1 MSLEFFKEKIDLV
14 KDKITRSY
22 GRVKRFIP
30 AIAFLGGFIW
40 DTFSFGNVIKGTSFA
55 LLSLYFVVSLVFLLL
70 LSATTKDAQKEYKSG
85 RSKFA
90 QKLSEFRDFALVRDW
105 SDTWRYRFSYIVQ
118 FCFGSL
124 CSALTVCYFKSS
136 GSLATLLIVILL
148 AILLVTNEFLQK
160 SYERFGISLALFSLI
175 STMFLNFVIPF
186 IVSSMGLIWFIL
198 SVFISAT
205 LCFCTWRLS
214 HKSKIILIFP
224 ALIYST
230 LITAYLL
237 NWIPPVPL
245 VVKEQKACVLLEKDP
260 ENNITCKISAPD
272 FWQRHSIKTE
282 SIHFKKYEEAVY
294 FVSSIYAPAKV
305 SAQIEHRWY
314 YKNPWSGNYELKDI
328 ISSPRMTTHGSREEG
343 FRTFTYKKNVM
354 AGRWKVETAVKDGAV
369 IGSKTF
375 DIEELNSESPERIEW
390 TLK

>member
-1 MSLEFFKEKIDLV
+1 MPLDNYKEKVNLA
-14 KDKITRSY
+14 KDKITSSY
-22 GRVKRFIP
+22 GRVKRFVP

-55 LLSLYFVVSLVFLLL
+55 LLSLYFVVSLVILLL
-70 LSATTKDAQKEYKSG
+70 LSATTKGVIKEYDLN

-90 QKLSEFRDFALVRDW
+90 QKISELRDFALFRDW

-136 GSLATLLIVILL
+136 GSLATLLIVALL

-186 IVSSMGLIWFIL
+186 IVSSMGLIWFLL

-214 HKSKIILIFP
+214 HKSKIILVFP
-224 ALIYST
+224 ALIYSI
-230 LITAYLL
+230 LITAYLF

-245 VVKEQKACVLLEKDP
+245 VVKEQKACVLFEKDA
-260 ENNITCKISAPD
+260 ENNFTCKISTPD
-272 FWQRHSIKTE
+272 FWQRHSLKTE
-282 SIHFKKYEEAVY
+282 TLHFKKHEEAIY
-294 FVSSIYAPAKV
+294 FVSSVYAPAKV

-314 YKNPWSGNYELKDI
+314 YKNPWSDNYELKNV
-328 ISSPRMTTHGSREEG
+328 ISSSRMVTHGSREDG
-343 FRTFTYKKNVM
+343 FRIYTYKKNILP
-354 AGRWKVETAVKDGAV
+354 GRWKVETAVKDGAV